1 MSASN
6 NASEKR
12 GRPNGH
18 GDRLMKPSAC
28 TKNLPDHP
36 VRGAINLRVC
46 GRLRPAGHG
55 TGQTSFGELTGESS
69 ARCAEMQAA
78 LAAGG
83 VASTVSE
90 NIMTEMRGKFCGMAA
105 LSLPKSSPQPRNRKA
120 LACYQ
125 AAMAGAPPARL
136 ASKDEALV
144 PSPMINGRI

>member
-1 MSASN
+1 MEPRCHSMPCGTASRRRATSISSRN

-12 GRPNGH
+12 ARPNGH
-18 GDRLMKPSAC
+18 GDRLMKSSAC

-36 VRGAINLRVC
+36 LRGAINLRVC

-90 NIMTEMRGKFCGMAA
+90 NIMTEMLGRPAA
-105 LSLPKSSPQPRNRKA
+105 WRHYPYRNPR
-120 LACYQ
+120 
-125 AAMAGAPPARL
+125 
-136 ASKDEALV
+136 
-144 PSPMINGRI
+144 PSRETVKP